1 MRKHGGNRLGF
12 SLVELLIALT
22 LALVVGGM
30 TTLFLLHQHRFT
42 RGVTEVVSTQ
52 DRLRDASNVLVAD
65 LRAAPAG
72 ALRDASDTAIMF
84 FSLVGSSVLCTDPA
98 GVHVTLVP
106 DTLASNQTLTAWVA
120 TPDSG
125 DVILLYHD
133 TSAVSPAAG
142 WLRYHITHV
151 SSRSV
156 ASACP
161 PSTGFTT
168 STDASHSAT
177 TYDLTL
183 DTSLPLSITSGTP
196 IRVVRLVRYS
206 IYRASDRSWY
216 LGYHQCSDLDNTC
229 STIQPVSGPYTQ
241 DGTPPLAFRYY
252 SNQGAEISDPGS
264 GVLPAI
270 ARVDVT
276 LHGAARHYVA
286 IPGLV
291 PAYRDSVL
299 ATVSFRNQD

>member
-1 MRKHGGNRLGF
+1 MSTQGSNRSGF
-12 SLVELLIALT
+12 SLIELLIALT
-22 LALVVGGM
+22 LALVVGAM

-42 RGVTEVVSTQ
+42 HGVTEVVSTQ
-52 DRLRDASNVLVAD
+52 DRLHDAVNVLVAD
-65 LRAAPAG
+65 LRAAPAS
-72 ALRDASDTAIMF
+72 ALRDATDTSITF

-106 DTLASNQTLTAWVA
+106 DTLATNQTLSAWVA

-125 DVILLYHD
+125 DVVLLYHD

-142 WLRYHITHV
+142 WLRYHIAQV
-151 SSRSV
+151 SDRSV
-156 ASACP
+156 ATACP

-168 STDASHSAT
+168 PDDASHSAT
-177 TYDLTL
+177 TYDFTL
-183 DTSLPLSITSGTP
+183 DASPPLSITSGTP
-196 IRVVRLVRYS
+196 VRVMRLVRYS

-216 LGYHQCSDLDNTC
+216 LGYHLCNDLDNTC

-241 DGTPPLAFRYY
+241 EATPPLTFRYY
-252 SNQGAEISDPGS
+252 SDQGSEISDLGPGA
-264 GVLPAI
+264 LPSI
-270 ARVDVT
+270 ARVDID
-276 LHGAARHYVA
+276 LHGAAHHHVV